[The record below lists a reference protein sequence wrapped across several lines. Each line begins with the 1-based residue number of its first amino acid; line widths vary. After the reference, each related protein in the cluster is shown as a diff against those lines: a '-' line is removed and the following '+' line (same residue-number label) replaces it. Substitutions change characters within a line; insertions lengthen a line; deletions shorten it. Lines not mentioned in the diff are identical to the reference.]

1 MTADLRTLL
10 EQLNRA
16 RIIAGKQRVS
26 FAEIA
31 RATGGSKSTVAAVVA
46 GTYHA
51 QTAAIHRMAIRRW
64 ITDQA
69 RSLQPPA
76 APRPRLRHRT
86 RRTARVRAHTT
97 GYLCF
102 RDRTY
107 YAGDAYAGALV
118 EVHPLPGRDRAVRVT
133 LGHASR
139 VAWPIDPAGNQL
151 GYTPQE
157 NRNANP

>member
-16 RIIAGKQRVS
+16 RILAGRQRVS

-64 ITDQA
+64 IEDQA
-69 RSLQPPA
+69 RAIQPPPV
-76 APRPRLRHRT
+76 PRPRVPQRT
-86 RRTARVRAHTT
+86 RRPARVRTHTT
-97 GYLCF
+97 GYLDF
-102 RDRTY
+102 RGRTY

-118 EVHPLPGRDRAVRVT
+118 EVNPLPGRDRAVRVT

>member
-51 QTAAIHRMAIRRW
+51 QTEIG
-64 ITDQA
+64 
-69 RSLQPPA
+69 
-76 APRPRLRHRT
+76 
-86 RRTARVRAHTT
+86 RASW
-97 GYLCF
+97 G
-102 RDRTY
+102 
-107 YAGDAYAGALV
+107 
-118 EVHPLPGRDRAVRVT
+118 VRVFIWV
-133 LGHASR
+133 G
-139 VAWPIDPAGNQL
+139 G
-151 GYTPQE
+151 G
-157 NRNANP
+157 